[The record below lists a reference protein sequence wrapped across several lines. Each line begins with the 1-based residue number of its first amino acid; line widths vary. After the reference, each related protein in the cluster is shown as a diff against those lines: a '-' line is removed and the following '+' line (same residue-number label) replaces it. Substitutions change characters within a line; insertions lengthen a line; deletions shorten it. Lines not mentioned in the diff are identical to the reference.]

1 MAQINPHINFNGN
14 AEEAFTFYKS
24 VFGGEFA
31 IIMRFKDIS
40 SPEFPV
46 TENEANK
53 IMHIALPIGKNVLM
67 ANDVPESMG
76 QTNENENRSKI
87 SISAESKEEA
97 DKLFNGLSVGGQIE
111 APIGDSPWGSYFGMF
126 RDKYGIEWM
135 VDFDPKYNG
144 QIELKKN
151 NEPLPAV
158 IVKRQ

>member
-31 IIMRFKDIS
+31 KIMRFKDIS
-40 SPEFPV
+40 SPEFTV
-46 TENEANK
+46 TENDANK
-53 IMHIALPIGKNVLM
+53 IMHIALPIGKNILM

-144 QIELKKN
+144 QI
-151 NEPLPAV
+151 
-158 IVKRQ
+158 

>member
-1 MAQINPHINFNGN
+1 MAQINPYINFNGN

-46 TENEANK
+46 AENDANK
-53 IMHIALPIGKNVLM
+53 IMHIALPIGKNLLM

-76 QTNENENRSKI
+76 RTNENENRSKI

-126 RDKYGIEWM
+126 RDKYGIEWI
-135 VDFDPKYNG
+135 VDFDPNYNW
-144 QIELKKN
+144 QI
-151 NEPLPAV
+151 
-158 IVKRQ
+158 

>member
-14 AEEAFTFYKS
+14 AEEAFNFYKS

-31 IIMRFKDIS
+31 KIMRFKDLS
-40 SPEFPV
+40 STEFQV

-53 IMHIALPIGKNVLM
+53 IMYIALPIGKNILM

-76 QTNENENRSKI
+76 RTNENENRSKI
-87 SISAESKEEA
+87 SVSAESKEEA

-111 APIGDSPWGSYFGMF
+111 APIGNSPWGSYFGMF

-135 VDFDPKYNG
+135 VDFDPKNNG
-144 QIELKKN
+144 KI
-151 NEPLPAV
+151 
-158 IVKRQ
+158 